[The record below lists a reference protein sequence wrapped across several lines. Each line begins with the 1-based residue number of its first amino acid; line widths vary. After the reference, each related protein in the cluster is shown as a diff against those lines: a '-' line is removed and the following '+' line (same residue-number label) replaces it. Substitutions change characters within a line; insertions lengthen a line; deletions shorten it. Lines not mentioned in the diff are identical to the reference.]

1 MWNSRDNL
9 LKFTADINSY
19 TLLHVLQMSI
29 DTFKI
34 LLFIQYTT
42 KFAIELS
49 REMQLKALDNSST
62 TLQLQIF
69 CVEILYIP
77 QSIVLKHTGYYSFSR

>member
-1 MWNSRDNL
+1 MWKSRDNL

-19 TLLHVLQMSI
+19 TLLYVLQMSI

-34 LLFIQYTT
+34 LLFIQYTP
-42 KFAIELS
+42 KFATELS
-49 REMQLKALDNSST
+49 REMQLKTLDNSSR
-62 TLQLQIF
+62 TLQLQVF

-77 QSIVLKHTGYYSFSR
+77 QSIALKHTG

>member
-1 MWNSRDNL
+1 
-9 LKFTADINSY
+9 
-19 TLLHVLQMSI
+19 MSI

-77 QSIVLKHTGYYSFSR
+77 QSIVLKHNGYYSFSR